1 MVFYHASAIAEKDEV
16 SCHGNTTRNS
26 KPYFWTSKDVLQNA
40 REKCVNGLNT
50 ETVYDELNKE
60 SGGVY
65 YSSHKVVYYE
75 TRDKYTD
82 KKKKTKDSKGMST
95 PELSGELSTAIT
107 LQRSDPE
114 FIKTI
119 SCIRDSYYIFL
130 GVTIQLDDLVKICC
144 NSDNVLFIDTTYNL
158 YSSWVTDCCYNSSV
172 KWSHLGQILSR
183 TKIDLGQLLS
193 NK

>member
-16 SCHGNTTRNS
+16 SCHGNAIRNS

-75 TRDKYTD
+75 THCKYTD
-82 KKKKTKDSKGMST
+82 KKKDKR
-95 PELSGELSTAIT
+95 E
-107 LQRSDPE
+107 QRNE
-114 FIKTI
+114 HTRIVRRI
-119 SCIRDSYYIFL
+119 I
-130 GVTIQLDDLVKICC
+130 
-144 NSDNVLFIDTTYNL
+144 NDNNAAAF
-158 YSSWVTDCCYNSSV
+158 
-172 KWSHLGQILSR
+172 
-183 TKIDLGQLLS
+183 
-193 NK
+193 